1 MYRHKQRKEK
11 DKNEDKDKG
20 YDVGKGMVKMDYRE
34 MFREENDA
42 VRERYCLAVERIEDM
57 VKEKTAAEPFQ
68 ICFQKM
74 AEFYLL
80 LTQVVEK
87 KEQNTWENMTLE
99 ELAAWN
105 HTLYGDILGENYQ
118 VSFANPAYAAKM
130 LGADFGPLMA
140 FLYAEIRAAV
150 ANAYEMR
157 LTGLTEIGE
166 LLIQVYNL
174 FEDEELPK
182 FSSVKD
188 VLYWYVSDYADER
201 VVYRVREGV
210 DPSLS
215 FAADIIME
223 SDLSDLRYLYQF
235 GEYISESELQIA
247 SYLNTL
253 PEKTIAKMADTYTEG
268 YRKGFE
274 VTGRDLSKKKSV
286 VIRYELGFE
295 RMIRQAILNF
305 RQMGLQ
311 VILYRATVPVI
322 NKIPGRIAGY
332 QGTPANRQY
341 DYDHRY
347 DVAVCLDKALKE
359 RKLSMQKVG
368 YERYQKE
375 AFEYAGPAVVETFG
389 EAPFAPVNC
398 PQALAFSEKQEEI
411 FREMRMESSML
422 VNNYIPGDE
431 TSFTIIAFPRPEI
444 SESHETFERIFAE
457 TIAVN
462 TLDYEEYKAIQQVI
476 IDALDTAE
484 HVEITGRGG
493 NRTCLRVQL
502 HTLHEP
508 QKETNFENCVA
519 DVNIPLGE
527 VFTSPVLAGTEGLLH
542 VQKVYIDGICFT
554 DLTVQFEN
562 GRVVDYS
569 CANME
574 TEEESRKLVRQMIF
588 KNQEHLPMGEFAIGT
603 NTKAYQMGM
612 QYGIQDKLP
621 ILIAEKTGP
630 HFAVGDTCYSWS
642 EDTKVYNP
650 DGKEIIARDNEVSI
664 LRKEDASRA
673 YFNCHTDITIPYSEL
688 GDIFAVRADGEKIA
702 VIRDGKFALPGTEVL
717 NEAL

>member
-1 MYRHKQRKEK
+1 MGLYFEL
-11 DKNEDKDKG
+11 DWYKN
-20 YDVGKGMVKMDYRE
+20 VHIGKGLVEMDYRE
-34 MFREENDA
+34 MFREENEA
-42 VRERYCLAVERIEDM
+42 VKERYALAVERIEGM
-57 VKEKTAAEPFQ
+57 LQEKTATEPFQ
-68 ICFQKM
+68 AYFQKM

-80 LTQVVEK
+80 LAQVVKK
-87 KEQNTWENMTLE
+87 KEQNTWDTMTLE

-105 HTLYGDILGENYQ
+105 QTLYGDILGEKYQ
-118 VSFANPAYAAKM
+118 VSFANPAYAAEK
-130 LGADFGPLMA
+130 LGAEFGPLMA
-140 FLYAEIRAAV
+140 FLYAEMRAAI
-150 ANAYEMR
+150 ADAYEMR

-174 FEDEELPK
+174 FEEEELPAV
-182 FSSVKD
+182 SSVKD
-188 VLYWYVSDYADER
+188 VLYWYESDYADER

-215 FAADIIME
+215 FAADIIMD

-235 GEYISESELQIA
+235 GEYISDSEIAIA

-253 PEKTIAKMADTYTEG
+253 PEETIVKMADTYTEG

-295 RMIRQAILNF
+295 RMMRRAILNF
-305 RQMGLQ
+305 RQMGLS
-311 VILYRATVPVI
+311 VILYRGTVSVI
-322 NKIPGRIAGY
+322 NKIPGRTAGY
-332 QGTPANRQY
+332 QSTPANRQY

-347 DVAVCLDKALKE
+347 DLALFLDKALKE
-359 RKLSMQKVG
+359 RKLAMQKVG
-368 YERYQKE
+368 YEKYQKE
-375 AFEYAGPAVVETFG
+375 ASEYAGPAVVETFG
-389 EAPFAPVNC
+389 EIPFAPVNC
-398 PQALAFSEKQEEI
+398 PQAPAFHEKQEEI

-422 VNNYIPGDE
+422 VNGYIPGDE

-444 SESHETFERIFAE
+444 SESREAFEQIFAE

-462 TLDYEEYKAIQQVI
+462 TLDYEKYKKIQQAI
-476 IDALDTAE
+476 IDVLDTAE
-484 HVEITGRGG
+484 YVEITGKGE

-502 HTLHEP
+502 HTLHDP

-527 VFTSPVLAGTEGLLH
+527 VFTSPVLTGTEGLLH
-542 VQKVYIDGICFT
+542 VQKVYIEGICFQ
-554 DLTVQFEN
+554 DLTVQFES
-562 GRVVDYS
+562 GRVVDYG

-574 TEEESRKLVRQMIF
+574 TEAESRNLVRQVIF
-588 KNQEHLPMGEFAIGT
+588 RNQEHLPMGEFAIGT
-603 NTKAYQMGM
+603 NTKAYQMGIR
-612 QYGIQDKLP
+612 YGIQDKLP

-664 LRKEDASRA
+664 LRKEDASKA

-688 GDIFAVRADGEKIA
+688 GDIFAVRADGEKRA
-702 VIRDGKFALPGTEVL
+702 VIRDGKFALAGTESL
-717 NEAL
+717 NEDL